1 MNSVMD
7 NSFTH
12 SIHMCTQPAARR
24 ARCARTF
31 YENEDTHKHFA
42 RKFFGEFHLNARVPS
57 MVALVASWRLSTT
70 SAASLC
76 FARADRRCVVL

>member
-12 SIHMCTQPAARR
+12 SMHTQPAARR

-31 YENEDTHKHFA
+31 YENEDTHKHSA